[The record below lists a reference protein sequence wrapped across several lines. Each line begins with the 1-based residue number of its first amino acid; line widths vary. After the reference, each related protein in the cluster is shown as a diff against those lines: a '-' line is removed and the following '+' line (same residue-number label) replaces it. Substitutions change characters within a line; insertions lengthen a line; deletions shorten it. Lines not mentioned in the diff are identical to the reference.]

1 MSNHISKIELSFLYI
16 FFFLYPFYIELLEAI
31 VVKVYQAAEI
41 EYVGLIKK
49 KISMQRIISLTFL
62 FTMDLSFFFT
72 CIIGYQEN
80 TKRNENKIYFWVN
93 RRIVSFF
100 FFFFTFLDLY
110 FPRYYPM
117 KSYVATKS
125 NNKKFVLS
133 DPLYSWIKFNRMF
146 QIEIGKRCHRI
157 WRSNVH

>member
-1 MSNHISKIELSFLYI
+1 MIWLNKSSLFKCNILINPKSKIWAIIFPKLNCRSSIY

-93 RRIVSFF
+93 RFF
-100 FFFFTFLDLY
+100 FFFFFY
-110 FPRYYPM
+110 F
-117 KSYVATKS
+117 
-125 NNKKFVLS
+125 
-133 DPLYSWIKFNRMF
+133 SWSIFSTILPDEKLRCR
-146 QIEIGKRCHRI
+146 GK
-157 WRSNVH
+157 

>member
-100 FFFFTFLDLY
+100 FFTFLDLY

-117 KSYVATKS
+117 KSYVAAES

-133 DPLYSWIKFNRMF
+133 DPLCSWIKFNRMF

-157 WRSNVH
+157 WRSNVR

>member
-31 VVKVYQAAEI
+31 VVKVYQAVEI

-100 FFFFTFLDLY
+100 FFFTFLDLY

-117 KSYVATKS
+117 KSYVAAKS

-133 DPLYSWIKFNRMF
+133 DPLCSWIKFNRMF

-157 WRSNVH
+157 WRSNVR

>member
-1 MSNHISKIELSFLYI
+1 
-16 FFFLYPFYIELLEAI
+16 
-31 VVKVYQAAEI
+31 
-41 EYVGLIKK
+41 
-49 KISMQRIISLTFL
+49 MQRIISLTFL

-100 FFFFTFLDLY
+100 FFTFLDLY

-117 KSYVATKS
+117 KSYVAAES

-133 DPLYSWIKFNRMF
+133 DPLCSWIKFNRMF

-157 WRSNVH
+157 WRSNEGKKNKIDYFLYSEELMQLIFQIKRESFYRARIFLQSIFSRSFHLCVLSGFL

>member
-16 FFFLYPFYIELLEAI
+16 FFFFLYPFYIELLEAI

-100 FFFFTFLDLY
+100 FFFLLFLIYIFHDITRWKATL
-110 FPRYYPM
+110 PRKVIIRNSFY
-117 KSYVATKS
+117 
-125 NNKKFVLS
+125 
-133 DPLYSWIKFNRMF
+133 
-146 QIEIGKRCHRI
+146 RI
-157 WRSNVH
+157 HFARG

>member
-100 FFFFTFLDLY
+100 FFFTFLDLY

-117 KSYVATKS
+117 KSYVAAKS

-133 DPLYSWIKFNRMF
+133 DPLCSWIKFNRMF

-157 WRSNVH
+157 WRSNVR